1 MQILAQEVTALKVMM
16 EGPTTVQVLKTPKV
30 LEIPQRESQ
39 ALGRRASTFG
49 GEREMVNARVGSLAD
64 RLSELERR
72 PDYSYLEEGQSELER
87 KVRNLTESLNMVMT
101 LQREQASVR
110 LAGVEPTQPSIPV
123 LDLPAIKEDLSQ
135 PGTDSRSDRRSKTS
149 AASINELLVNFGE
162 INLKLKTFTTKE
174 EFNSFIDSVHS
185 RFRSEEMRIRE
196 PAKHP
201 DEDSTHRVSELEQ
214 RIQGAAKGLCDLQED
229 FKHLKQSS
237 SHQLQTLKS
246 SLEARVEDLK
256 AATPALERKILV
268 KLEDFGETCERRTQG
283 CVQEDEISVLRA
295 TVLKMRTEMQ
305 VMREL
310 QEALEANKPDD
321 RVAMAPDANLDQIT
335 DTPELMGVKSV
346 LQQHDQAIKYLSAK
360 LTGLAVPVQEESAL
374 KHQEIAQA
382 LHRLDELKQ
391 EVMDMLAKQ
400 ESSKSLSQK
409 DYDLLNEIY
418 SMMDNKIS
426 RDELV
431 QKVDKEELTR
441 MFKVLKRKTDGLY
454 EYLRKNEQVQSQP
467 AREDAY
473 FLRKRL
479 DKDCAACGQT
489 LPESTEVGSSAY
501 LSWGRFPARPP
512 TLGPGFSRILYSLV
526 VSADGSMK
534 LPEKASP
541 RLATEEDLATSL
553 SAKGGKKG
561 SRADLSMESG
571 VRPRAS
577 LTRLPAVGR
586 SKGS

>member
-1 MQILAQEVTALKVMM
+1 M

-39 ALGRRASTFG
+39 APGRRASTFG

-72 PDYSYLEEGQSELER
+72 PDYSYLGEGQSELER

-101 LQREQASVR
+101 WQREQANVR
-110 LAGVEPTQPSIPV
+110 LAAEPTASPV
-123 LDLPAIKEDLSQ
+123 PALDLPVSKEDSP
-135 PGTDSRSDRRSKTS
+135 PGTDSHSDRRSKTS
-149 AASINELLVNFGE
+149 ATSINELLANFGE

-185 RFRSEEMRIRE
+185 RFKSEEMRIRE
-196 PAKHP
+196 PAKHT
-201 DEDSTHRVSELEQ
+201 DDDSLRRVSELEQ

-237 SHQLQTLKS
+237 THQLQTLKS

-256 AATPALERKILV
+256 AAAPALERKFMV

-283 CVQEDEISVLRA
+283 CVQEEQLSVLRA

-305 VMREL
+305 VLKEL
-310 QEALEANKPDD
+310 QEAWESSNKPDE
-321 RVAMAPDANLDQIT
+321 RVAMAPTANLDQIT
-335 DTPELMGVKSV
+335 DAPELSGVKSV

-360 LTGLAVPVQEESAL
+360 LTGLAAPVQEESAF

-400 ESSKSLSQK
+400 EASKSLSQK

-431 QKVDKEELTR
+431 QKVDKDELTR

-454 EYLRKNEQVQSQP
+454 EYLRKNEQVQPQP

-489 LPESTEVGSSAY
+489 LPETTEVGNSAY

-526 VSADGSMK
+526 LSADGSMK

-541 RLATEEDLATSL
+541 RLTTEEDLATSL

-561 SRADLSMESG
+561 SRADLSVDSS
-571 VRPRAS
+571 VRPRAT
-577 LTRLPAVGR
+577 LTRLPAVSR